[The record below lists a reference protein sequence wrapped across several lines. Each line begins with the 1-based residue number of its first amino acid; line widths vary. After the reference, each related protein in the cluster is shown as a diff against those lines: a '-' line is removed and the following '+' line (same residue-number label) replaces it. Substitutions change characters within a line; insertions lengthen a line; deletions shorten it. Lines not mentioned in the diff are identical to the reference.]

1 MLPIKNNRGF
11 VYVLINE
18 SMPNLVKVGMT
29 TRSVEQRMSELY
41 QTGVPTPFDLY
52 AEYLCPDCAAVEI
65 AVHEAL
71 SGCRVSD
78 AREFFICPAEKA
90 AQAVMDAHREQ
101 VEVWLDEFMPN
112 HGIHEEDMHICPS
125 ITLIMASHL
134 KMSAPDV
141 IDTYSFLL
149 PEDMQKAIKR
159 KKDHYDGVKRM
170 DWLRPVTQDIGE
182 LK

>member
-112 HGIHEEDMHICPS
+112 HGIHEEDMGIDPCIPS
-125 ITLIMASHL
+125 IMATHL
-134 KMSAPDV
+134 DMPTVDV
-141 IDTYSFLL
+141 IDAYSFLL
-149 PEDMQKAIKR
+149 PVDMAGAVKR
-159 KKDHYDGVKRM
+159 KNDHYSGVKKM
-170 DWLRPVTQDIGE
+170 DWLRPKLTNVGGGE
-182 LK
+182 